1 MKRLSWKYIA
11 GLFDG
16 EGTIDFHKTLR
27 HPESEGF
34 NLSLRIRVTLTEK
47 SRFVLDSLFASFG
60 GHLEFR
66 DKAKIYSDHPNWQP
80 AVTWNLSGSRAYGLL
95 QNIVQHLQIKQNQ
108 ARFGMA
114 YYSNAYDRTIKGKHL
129 SDEERAII
137 LKFRQAV
144 YNEMKAMKQ
153 DPQRLSDLAQ
163 IYKSVMR

>member
-16 EGTIDFHKTLR
+16 EGAVDFQRTQRHKDLSSFTL
-27 HPESEGF
+27 
-34 NLSLRIRVTLTEK
+34 NLRLRITLTEK
-47 SRFVLDSLFASFG
+47 SKFVLDSLYASFG

-66 DKAKIYSDHPNWQP
+66 NKSKIYSEHSNWQP
-80 AVTWNLSGSRAYGLL
+80 AVTWNLTGSRAYGLL

-114 YYSNAYDRTIKGKHL
+114 YYTNNYDRQIKGEHL
-129 SDEERAII
+129 RVEERDRV

-144 YNEMKAMKQ
+144 YDEMKAMKQ
-153 DPQRLSDLAQ
+153 DPQRLSDLAR
-163 IYKSVMR
+163 IYESVMR